1 MRGDGSGAGR
11 VTEGITGLDFD
22 GPFRRGRS
30 YHEPKAVA
38 EGFMAKRVAVSALL
52 LAAISGFAFGQQ
64 AGQKPGPQSGPQAGE
79 KSGQQVARKS
89 AGPVKNSD
97 VIDMT
102 KAGLRTHTIL
112 LRIKQGP
119 DSFDTS
125 PQALIQLQKAGV
137 NPTVIDAVLLAKRS
151 APKPHPKPPVVHVD
165 MSGAVVL
172 TGGALLEKALDAF
185 GPREELAK
193 VNSIR
198 WAANVV
204 ETTAD
209 GHTASYTEQREE
221 SYPGRL
227 YMTVLGSSGA
237 SEKLVITPDF
247 SYETADN
254 LTRAIGS
261 ESAAPYREQMRFD
274 PAYIAQHLQD
284 YATEVIAG
292 EANGDDPADVL
303 KISLG
308 EADYLWRIDA
318 ATGRLISSQLQLKS
332 GDVVT
337 REYSDYRPVGDLS
350 FPFAWRTTERGRT
363 IETTVREY
371 DVNPEGSEVLF
382 ERPANLSGTELN
394 FRVVDTQA
402 VSHGQEVGG
411 GGFTGCQ
418 LSQAAN
424 ASVVNALDDVDFAKG
439 LMPSNLQMTCNSWDT
454 AKFFPHKL
462 NAMLVEASDG
472 KAYILTCDEGTRWSK
487 CYPLHAG
494 QVFHAT
500 RTETGISVEGMD
512 GKGREEEV
520 NYTIAQAETLP

>member
-1 MRGDGSGAGR
+1 
-11 VTEGITGLDFD
+11 
-22 GPFRRGRS
+22 
-30 YHEPKAVA
+30 
-38 EGFMAKRVAVSALL
+38 
-52 LAAISGFAFGQQ
+52 
-64 AGQKPGPQSGPQAGE
+64 
-79 KSGQQVARKS
+79 
-89 AGPVKNSD
+89 VKNSD

-112 LRIKQGP
+112 LRIRQGP

-137 NPTVIDAVLLAKRS
+137 NPAVIDAVLLARRS
-151 APKPHPKPPVVHVD
+151 APKPRPKPPVVHVD
-165 MSGAVVL
+165 APGATVL

-185 GPREELAK
+185 GAREELAK

-209 GHTASYTEQREE
+209 GHSTSYTEQREE
-221 SYPGRL
+221 WYPGRL

-247 SYETADN
+247 SYETAEN

-274 PAYIAQHLQD
+274 PTYIAQHLAD
-284 YATEVIAG
+284 YATDVIAV
-292 EANGDDPADVL
+292 EANGDAPVDVL
-303 KISLG
+303 RISLG
-308 EADYLWRIDA
+308 SAYFLWRIDA
-318 ATGRLISSQLQLKS
+318 ATGRLISSQFPMKS

-371 DVNPEGSEVLF
+371 EVNPEGNEVLF
-382 ERPANLSGTELN
+382 ESPGKISGAELN
-394 FRVVDTQA
+394 FRVVDAQS
-402 VSHGQEVGG
+402 VSHGQEIGG
-411 GGFTGCQ
+411 GGYTGCQ
-418 LSQAAN
+418 LSQAMN
-424 ASVVNALDDVDFAKG
+424 TSVVNAFDDVDFAKG
-439 LMPSNLQMTCNSWDT
+439 LTPSNLQMTCNSWDT
-454 AKFFPHKL
+454 TKFFSHKL
-462 NAMLVEASDG
+462 DAMLVEASDG

-500 RTETGISVEGMD
+500 RTETGISVEGVD
-512 GKGREEEV
+512 GKGKEEEV
-520 NYTIAQAETLP
+520 NYSVAQAETLP